1 MNHTNHNNRWR
12 HWAPWGIAALLVGA
26 LAWWAFQPRPLLVEV
41 APVTVGRFEQAIEE
55 DGQLRLKH
63 RYLISAPTQAELARP
78 TLKVGDPVRAGDVVA
93 TLTPVAP
100 QMIDARTRLVLQ
112 QRVGSADAAQRAARA
127 QLQRLDTALAQA
139 SLEAERAQKLA
150 RENFIAPSAL
160 DQAVLARRSAQQALE
175 AGRAE
180 LRAAGFALA
189 EAQAALARSEPGT
202 GARPEGLWTL
212 RSPADGQVIKLHLDS
227 AAPVTAGQPLL
238 EIGDVSAVE
247 AVIDVLS
254 SEVQAIAPGAPV
266 SLALNTGAAA
276 LAGHVVRIEPV
287 AFTKVSAL
295 GIEEQRV
302 NVIVDLDTTAPG
314 TQRLGDGFR
323 VDARIT
329 VSSQEGA
336 LLLPGAAL
344 VRDGTAWRV
353 FVIEGQRAV
362 ARAVTLRE
370 RNADVA
376 WVSDGV
382 REGEQVLLY
391 PGSTISDGQAVK
403 VR

>member
-1 MNHTNHNNRWR
+1 MNNTNSNHRWR
-12 HWAPWGIAALLVGA
+12 RWAPWAAAALGVAA
-26 LAWWAFQPRPLLVEV
+26 LAFWAFQPRPLLVEV
-41 APVTVGRFEQAIEE
+41 APVTTGRFEQAIEE

-63 RYLISAPTQAELARP
+63 RYLISAPTQAELSRP
-78 TLKVGDPVRAGDVVA
+78 TLKVGDTVRAGDVVA

-112 QRVGSADAAQRAARA
+112 QRVGSADAVRRASSA
-127 QLQRLDTALAQA
+127 QLQRLDTALALA
-139 SLEAERAQKLA
+139 SLEAERSQKLA

-160 DQAVLARRSAQQALE
+160 DQAVLARRSAQQALD

-180 LRAAGFALA
+180 VRAAEFALA
-189 EAQAALARSEPGT
+189 EAQAALARSEPGS
-202 GARPEGLWTL
+202 GQRVEGLWSL
-212 RSPADGQVIKLHLDS
+212 KSPVDGQVIKLHLDS
-227 AAPVTAGQPLL
+227 ASPVTAGQHLL
-238 EIGDVSAVE
+238 EIGDVASVE
-247 AVIDVLS
+247 AVVDVLS
-254 SEVQAIAPGAPV
+254 SEVQPIAPGTPV
-266 SLALNTGAAA
+266 SLTLTTGAPA
-276 LAGHVVRIEPV
+276 LPGHVVRIEPV

-302 NVIVDLDTTAPG
+302 NVIVDLDTTGTAP
-314 TQRLGDGFR
+314 QRLGDGFR

-329 VSSQEGA
+329 VSRQEGA
-336 LLLPGAAL
+336 LLVPSAAL
-344 VRDGTAWRV
+344 VRNGTAWRV
-353 FVIEGQRAV
+353 FVVEGQRAV

-376 WVSDGV
+376 WVSEGV

-391 PGSTISDGQAVK
+391 PGSTITDGQAVK

>member
-1 MNHTNHNNRWR
+1 MNTKNKLPALRR
-12 HWAPWGIAALLVGA
+12 WAPWALAALAVVA
-26 LAWWAFQPRPLLVEV
+26 LTWWAFQPRPLLVEV
-41 APVTVGRFEQAIEE
+41 APVTTGRFEQAIEE

-78 TLKVGDPVRAGDVVA
+78 TLKVGDAVHAGDVVA
-93 TLTPVAP
+93 VLTPMAP

-112 QRVGSADAAQRAARA
+112 QRVGSADAVRRASTA
-127 QLQRLDTALAQA
+127 QLQRLDTALALA
-139 SLEAERAQKLA
+139 SLEAERSQKLA

-160 DQAVLARRSAQQALE
+160 DQAVLARRSAQQALD

-180 LRAAGFALA
+180 VRAAEFALA
-189 EAQAALARSEPGT
+189 EAQAALARSEPGS
-202 GARPEGLWTL
+202 GQRVEGLWSL
-212 RSPADGQVIKLHLDS
+212 KSPVDGQVIKVHLDS
-227 AAPVTAGQPLL
+227 ASPVTAGQHLL
-238 EIGDVSAVE
+238 EIGDVASVE
-247 AVIDVLS
+247 AVVDVLS
-254 SEVQAIAPGAPV
+254 SEVQPIAPGTPV
-266 SLALNTGAAA
+266 SLTLTTGAAA
-276 LAGHVVRIEPV
+276 LPGHVARVEPV

-302 NVIVDLDTTAPG
+302 NVIVDLDTTVAQ

-329 VSSQEGA
+329 VSRQEGA
-336 LLLPGAAL
+336 LLVPSAAL
-344 VRDGTAWRV
+344 VRNGTAWRV
-353 FVIEGQRAV
+353 FVVEGQRAV
-362 ARAVTLRE
+362 VRAVTLRE

-376 WVSDGV
+376 WVSEGV

-391 PGSTISDGQAVK
+391 PGSTITDGQAVK